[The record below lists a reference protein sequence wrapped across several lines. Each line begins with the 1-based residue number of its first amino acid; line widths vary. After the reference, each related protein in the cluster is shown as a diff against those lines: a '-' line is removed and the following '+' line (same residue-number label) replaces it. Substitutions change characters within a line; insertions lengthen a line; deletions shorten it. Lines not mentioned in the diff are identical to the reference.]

1 MHIDLLGPLVAHR
14 GGVSFVP
21 TAVKPKKVLAL
32 LALNANRF
40 VQLQAIENEL
50 WGTTPPKSALTTIQ
64 TYIMQ
69 IRKRMDAALDGDG
82 PRAKDV
88 LITGTTGY
96 QLRILPPDLDLARYQ
111 DLIARGELA
120 LTSGKYD
127 RAACLFADALAVW
140 RDDALV
146 DVRHGPAIETEVREL
161 DASRTL
167 TLERRIEA
175 ELRLGQ
181 HYGVLTELAVLTRRH
196 PFNENLHGQFMR
208 ALYRSGRRAEALSL
222 YRRVRERFIGEL
234 GIDPSP
240 RLRELH
246 QIVLNCDDCRGEVF
260 SPSTPDVK
268 SAC

>member
-1 MHIDLLGPLVAHR
+1 MQIDLLGPLVAHQA
-14 GGVSFVP
+14 GISFVP

-40 VQLQAIENEL
+40 VQLQAIQNEL

-69 IRKRMDAALDGDG
+69 IRKRMETALAGG
-82 PRAKDV
+82 GTRAKDLLV
-88 LITGTTGY
+88 TGATGY
-96 QLRILPPDLDLARYQ
+96 QLRIRPHHLDLARYR
-111 DLIARGELA
+111 DLVARGELA
-120 LTSGKYD
+120 LTAGEYH

-161 DASRTL
+161 EASRTL
-167 TLERRIEA
+167 ALERRIEA

-181 HYGVLTELAVLTRRH
+181 HYGVLTELSVLTRRH
-196 PFNENLHGQFMR
+196 PFNENLHGQFIR
-208 ALYRSGRRAEALSL
+208 ALYRSGRRADALSL
-222 YRRVRERFIGEL
+222 YRRLRERLIGEL

-240 RLRELH
+240 WLRELH
-246 QIVLNCDDCRGEVF
+246 QAVLSCDDYREDAF
-260 SPSTPDVK
+260 SLGVAGVK

>member
-1 MHIDLLGPLVAHR
+1 MHIDLLGPLVAHQ
-14 GGVSFVP
+14 GGISFVP

-40 VQLQAIENEL
+40 VHLGAIENEL

-69 IRKRMDAALDGDG
+69 IRKRMDAALADGG
-82 PRAKDV
+82 SSAKDV
-88 LITGTTGY
+88 LVTGTSGY
-96 QLRILPPDLDLARYQ
+96 RLRIAAPALDVARYQ
-111 DLIARGELA
+111 DLVARGEAA
-120 LTSGKYD
+120 LVSGEY
-127 RAACLFADALAVW
+127 RHAACLFADALAVW

-161 DASRTL
+161 EASRTL

-181 HYGVLTELAVLTRRH
+181 HYGVLTELTVLTRRH
-196 PFNENLHGQFMR
+196 PFNENMHGQFMR

-222 YRRVRERFIGEL
+222 YRRLRERFIGEL

-240 RLRELH
+240 WLRELH
-246 QIVLNCDDCRGEVF
+246 QVVLNCDDYRDEVF
-260 SPSTPDVK
+260 SLGSP
-268 SAC
+268 A